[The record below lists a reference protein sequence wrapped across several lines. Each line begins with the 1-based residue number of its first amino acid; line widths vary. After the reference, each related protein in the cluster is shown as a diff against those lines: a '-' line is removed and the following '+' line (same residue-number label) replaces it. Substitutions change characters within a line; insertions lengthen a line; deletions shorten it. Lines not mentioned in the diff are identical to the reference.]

1 MTRHGYAVADL
12 QYAQSGVEEKRHRA
26 MLPSRIIDALLLA
39 ATIGTALSVLW
50 GGNDGTDVGT
60 ATLVFVL
67 TSTAWIM
74 LGLIYA
80 AIRIRRIRKARKGDP
95 RWPGWLAGRRANYL
109 VTLGTAI
116 IVLGAG
122 ANVAAAN
129 TDKGDNSTLIK
140 FFGIAMVLVAW
151 TILQLAYAER
161 YARLCLDAVDDVA
174 PLDFPATPQPSLLE
188 FAYFSFTVGTTFG
201 TSDVTV
207 QSSRLRGIVL
217 CHGLLAFVYNTAV
230 LGLVISLISSSG

>member
-1 MTRHGYAVADL
+1 MTQDGLVVAGL
-12 QYAQSGVEEKRHRA
+12 QDAQPVVGGKQHRA
-26 MLPSRIIDALLLA
+26 MLPSRVIDALLLA
-39 ATIGTALSVLW
+39 ATVGAVLSVLW
-50 GGNDGTDVGT
+50 GGSRGKTAGT
-60 ATLVFVL
+60 ATGFFIL
-67 TSTAWIM
+67 TSTIWIS
-74 LGLIYA
+74 LGLIYS

-109 VTLGTAI
+109 VTLGTAV

-122 ANVAAAN
+122 GNVAVA
-129 TDKGDNSTLIK
+129 KGDDANSILIR

-151 TILQLAYAER
+151 TILQLAYTER
-161 YARLCLDAVDDVA
+161 YARLYLDDVDTVA
-174 PLDFPATPQPSLLE
+174 PLDFPATQRPSLLE

-207 QSSRLRGIVL
+207 QSSRLRGIVM

-230 LGLVISLISSSG
+230 LGLVISLISS